1 MAFLVKY
8 LQDIP
13 KDCGECPCSIH
24 ITPKEVYCNARQKHF
39 EVTDNR
45 PSECGMIECNM
56 IEYDIKEINK

>member
-8 LQDIP
+8 LQNIP

-39 EVTDNR
+39 VVTDER
-45 PSECGMIECNM
+45 PIECRM
-56 IEYDIKEINK
+56 MEICEDNKGE